1 MLDNRFAI
9 CYNNVVSKVTK
20 GSTDMDNKNML
31 GLEIK
36 AITNRMVR
44 RLEGTA
50 WDLNEKTP
58 SSAQKH
64 TIAYLYEHQSEGDLF
79 QRDIEDFLS
88 VQRPTA
94 TRMLNH
100 MEANGLIKR
109 ESVEYDGRLKKI
121 TLTQKAVNLY
131 NDIFDEINR
140 VEEYMTRGLTEEEK
154 NEFLRIAR
162 KIRKNLE

>member
-1 MLDNRFAI
+1 
-9 CYNNVVSKVTK
+9 
-20 GSTDMDNKNML
+20 MDNENMI
-31 GLEIK
+31 GLELK
-36 AITNRMVR
+36 AITNRMAR
-44 RLEGTA
+44 KFKGAA
-50 WDLNEKTP
+50 WDINEKTS

-64 TIAYLYEHQSEGDLF
+64 TIAYLYEHQSDGDLF
-79 QRDIEDFLS
+79 QRDVEEFLS
-88 VQRPTA
+88 IQRPTA

-109 ESVEYDGRLKKI
+109 ESVEYDGRMKKL

-140 VEEYMTRGLTEEEK
+140 VGEEMTRGLTDEEK
-154 NEFLRIAR
+154 AEFLRIAR

>member
-1 MLDNRFAI
+1 MN
-9 CYNNVVSKVTK
+9 YES
-20 GSTDMDNKNML
+20 ML
-31 GLEIK
+31 GMEIK

-44 RLEGTA
+44 RLDGEV
-50 WDLNEKTP
+50 WDIGEKTP

-64 TIAYLYEHQSEGDLF
+64 TIAYLYEHQSDGDLF
-79 QRDIEDFLS
+79 QRDIEGFLS
-88 VQRPTA
+88 IQRPTA

-121 TLTQKAVNLY
+121 TLTQKAINLY
-131 NDIFDEINR
+131 NDIFNEINR
-140 VEEYMTRGLTEEEK
+140 VEEYMTRGLTDKEK
-154 NEFLRIAR
+154 DDFLCIAR

>member
-1 MLDNRFAI
+1 MNH
-9 CYNNVVSKVTK
+9 
-20 GSTDMDNKNML
+20 KNML
-31 GLEIK
+31 GMEIK

-44 RLEGTA
+44 SLEGAA
-50 WDLNEKTP
+50 WDIGEKTP

-64 TIAYLYEHQSEGDLF
+64 TIVYLYEHSADGDLF
-79 QRDIEDFLS
+79 QRDIEEFLS
-88 VQRPTA
+88 IQRPTA

-121 TLTQKAVNLY
+121 TLTPKAINLY
-131 NDIFDEINR
+131 NNIFDEINR
-140 VEEYMTRGLTEEEK
+140 VEEYMTRGLTDKEK
-154 NEFLRIAR
+154 DDFLRIAR

>member
-1 MLDNRFAI
+1 MKRE
-9 CYNNVVSKVTK
+9 
-20 GSTDMDNKNML
+20 NML

-36 AITNRMVR
+36 AIANRMAR
-44 RLEGTA
+44 GLKGAARNI
-50 WDLNEKTP
+50 DKKTS

-79 QRDIEDFLS
+79 QRDIEEFLS
-88 VQRPTA
+88 IQRPTA

-100 MEANGLIKR
+100 MEENGLITR

-121 TLTQKAVNLY
+121 SLTVKAVSLY

-140 VEEYMTRGLTEEEK
+140 VEEEMTRGLTDGEK
-154 NEFLRIAR
+154 SEFLRIAR
-162 KIRKNLE
+162 KIRGNLDSVNA

>member
-1 MLDNRFAI
+1 MN
-9 CYNNVVSKVTK
+9 YES
-20 GSTDMDNKNML
+20 ML
-31 GLEIK
+31 GMEIK

-44 RLEGTA
+44 RLDGEV
-50 WDLNEKTP
+50 WDIGEKTP

-64 TIAYLYEHQSEGDLF
+64 TIVYLYEHQSDGDLF
-79 QRDIEDFLS
+79 QRDIEGFLS
-88 VQRPTA
+88 IQRPTA

-121 TLTQKAVNLY
+121 TLTQKAINLY
-131 NDIFDEINR
+131 NDIFNEINR
-140 VEEYMTRGLTEEEK
+140 VEEYMTRGLTDKEK
-154 NEFLRIAR
+154 YDFLCIAR

>member
-1 MLDNRFAI
+1 MN
-9 CYNNVVSKVTK
+9 YES
-20 GSTDMDNKNML
+20 ML
-31 GLEIK
+31 GMEIK

-44 RLEGTA
+44 KLDGEV
-50 WDLNEKTP
+50 WDIGEKTP

-64 TIAYLYEHQSEGDLF
+64 TIAYLYEHQSDGDLF
-79 QRDIEDFLS
+79 QRDIEGFLS
-88 VQRPTA
+88 IQRPTA

-121 TLTQKAVNLY
+121 TLTQKAINLY
-131 NDIFDEINR
+131 NDIFNEINR
-140 VEEYMTRGLTEEEK
+140 VEEYMTRGLTDKEK
-154 NEFLRIAR
+154 DDFLCIAR